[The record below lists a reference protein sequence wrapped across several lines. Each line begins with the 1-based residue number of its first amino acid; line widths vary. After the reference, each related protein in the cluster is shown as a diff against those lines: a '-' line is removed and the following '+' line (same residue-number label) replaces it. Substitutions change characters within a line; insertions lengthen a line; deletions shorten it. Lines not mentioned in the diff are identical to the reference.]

1 MLNYLYDM
9 PEEFKT
15 ELGKNFCAMKYVHSL
30 SEKKRRKVIKKA
42 ADMNPEQLRSFVSEL
57 GSHII

>member
-9 PEEFKT
+9 PQEFKA

-30 SEKKRRKVIKKA
+30 SEKKRKKIIKKA
-42 ADMNPEQLRSFVSEL
+42 ADMNPDQLVRYVAEL
-57 GSHII
+57 GNRVV

>member
-42 ADMNPEQLRSFVSEL
+42 ADMNSEQLRSFVSEL

>member
-9 PEEFKT
+9 PQEFKS

-30 SEKKRRKVIKKA
+30 SEKKRRKIIKKA
-42 ADMNPEQLRSFVSEL
+42 ANMTSDQLVKYVAEL
-57 GSHII
+57 GNKVI